1 MNPSAEALD
10 ASYDACRRVA
20 RRSRSNFYPSFLGL
34 PRAKRR
40 AMTALYAFMRHTDDL
55 ADDPLPAFPSE
66 GHENV
71 PPNGRRQS
79 LANWRTALAEA
90 LHGRFDLTGPRSPHH
105 GKSARSDYPSGRE
118 LLPAVAD
125 TVRRYRIPAEHLHA
139 VIDGVEMD
147 LKQRRYESFDELQGY
162 CQRVASAVGLACIHV
177 WGFRGRQALQPARKC
192 GIALQLTNILRDLK
206 EDAQRDRVYLPLDD
220 LRQCGYSVDDLVRGV
235 ADERFHRLMEYEIIR
250 TEWFYREGA
259 ELMHW
264 LEPDGRRIFGMM
276 ISTYR
281 ALLKKIKRRPARVL
295 ARRVSLSRAR
305 KLQIVACWTVLP
317 PRVAALL

>member
-1 MNPSAEALD
+1 MNPSAEAID
-10 ASYDACRRVA
+10 ASYDACHRLA

-40 AMTALYAFMRHTDDL
+40 AMEALYAFMRHTDDL
-55 ADDPLPAFPSE
+55 ADDPLPAE
-66 GHENV
+66 L
-71 PPNGRRQS
+71 RRQS
-79 LANWRTALAEA
+79 LAEWRTALGRA
-90 LHGRFDLTGPRSPHH
+90 LHGRFDPTGRRPSYNGKPDRS
-105 GKSARSDYPSGRE
+105 GYPSGRE

-125 TVRRYRIPAEHLHA
+125 TVQQYRIPAEYLGA

-147 LKQRRYESFDELQGY
+147 LKQQRYESFDELEGY

-177 WGFRGRQALQPARKC
+177 WGFRGRQALEPARKC

-206 EDAQRDRVYLPLDD
+206 EDAQRGRVYLPLAD
-220 LRQCGYSVDDLVRGV
+220 LRQCGYSVDDLIRGV
-235 ADERFHRLMEYEIIR
+235 ADERFRRLMEYEIGR
-250 TEWFYREGA
+250 AEWFYREGA

-276 ISTYR
+276 MSTYR

-295 ARRVSLSRAR
+295 ARRVALRRTR